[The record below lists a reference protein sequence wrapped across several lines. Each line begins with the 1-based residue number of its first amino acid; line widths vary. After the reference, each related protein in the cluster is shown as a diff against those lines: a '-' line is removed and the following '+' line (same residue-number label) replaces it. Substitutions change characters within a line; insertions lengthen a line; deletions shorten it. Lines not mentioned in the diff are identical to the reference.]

1 MEHEYRENLVVYG
14 KKLLETGLVQ
24 GTYGNLSVRRDERSM
39 LVTPSGLDY
48 AGLQPKDMVKVNL
61 ETLVWEGSLRPTSE
75 KGLHGKIYRVRRDVG
90 AVIHT
95 HSKYCAIFAAARK
108 DVPIEDVK
116 VQEIFGKTVKL
127 AAYALPGTEELWT
140 HTLEA
145 LGENNGCIMANHGM
159 LCVGKTLKDA
169 FENCCMLEEYC
180 GRYIERRWKAG
191 GANGII

>member
-75 KGLHGKIYRVRRDVG
+75 KGLHGEIYRVRRDVG

-116 VQEIFGKTVKL
+116 VQEIFGKTVK
-127 AAYALPGTEELWT
+127 
-140 HTLEA
+140 
-145 LGENNGCIMANHGM
+145 
-159 LCVGKTLKDA
+159 
-169 FENCCMLEEYC
+169 
-180 GRYIERRWKAG
+180 
-191 GANGII
+191 